1 MANELTLTATLKFDK
16 STKSADVGKTG
27 LQLDVTGGDY
37 ITKTQVVG
45 TSQEAIVIGEIT
57 TPGYMFIRNLD
68 ATNYI
73 EIRDGSSGAD
83 VVKVRAGGVALFEL
97 ATATPF
103 AIANTASCEVEY
115 TIIEA

>member
-1 MANELTLTATLKFDK
+1 MANELTLTANLKFEK
-16 STKSADVGKTG
+16 STKSAEAGKAG
-27 LQLDVTGGDY
+27 LQIDVAGGDY
-37 ITKTQVVG
+37 IAKTQSVG

-68 ATNYI
+68 GTNYV

-103 AIANTASCEVEY
+103 AIANTSAVEIEY

>member
-16 STKSADVGKTG
+16 STKSVDVGKTG
-27 LQLDVTGGDY
+27 LQLDVAGGDH
-37 ITKTQVVG
+37 ITKTQSVG

-57 TPGYMFIRNLD
+57 TPGYIFVRNLD
-68 ATNYI
+68 STNYV

-83 VVKVRAGGVALFEL
+83 VVKVRAGGIALFEL

-103 AIANTASCEVEY
+103 AIANTASCEIEY